1 MLTRGIPPDFRGGV
15 NSSILPAIHHRLSPE
30 LIKSRKMRTDGVH
43 CRASAGTGLEVFKVV
58 PVAGASCASPI
69 NYRLSSPT
77 SIIGSDDFSVQYGG
91 GFLPDIILLTIY
103 YYLWGTQLS
112 FPAKLLAFPLKHS
125 DNFSPS

>member
-58 PVAGASCASPI
+58 PVAGASFASPI

-77 SIIGSDDFSVQYGG
+77 SIVGSDDYSVQYGV

-103 YYLWGTQLS
+103 YYLWGTQLNPS
-112 FPAKLLAFPLKHS
+112 KAFVLLT
-125 DNFSPS
+125 